1 MEPYI
6 PTGKTLDEL
15 VKETDKAGVKLILI
29 GDGGDYGKYAHML
42 AKIAEKEFVAFVR
55 IADLPKEDQA
65 RVDFGAESRPLP
77 FDPEPFI
84 IRNYHV
90 PKISEPVIDI
100 HDNKQWYEKFPK
112 KRGRR

>member
-15 VKETDKAGVKLILI
+15 VKETDKVGAKLILV
-29 GDGGDYGKYAHML
+29 GGGGDYGKYAQTL
-42 AKIAEKEFVAFVR
+42 AKLAEKELVAFVR
-55 IADLPKEDQA
+55 VADLPKEDQA
-65 RVDFGAESRPLP
+65 RVDFGTESRPLP

-84 IRNYHV
+84 IKPLPQAAY
-90 PKISEPVIDI
+90 EPVIDI

-112 KRGRR
+112 KRGKR